1 MNICRKGEQMKTLK
15 KYKFFILMLVIIIL
29 FRTFVLERIII
40 SGESMSPTL
49 NDGNVVWAW
58 KNPTPDRNDIVI
70 IRINGKLYI
79 KRIVG
84 MPEETV
90 EIKNGK
96 VLINGVEL
104 QEEFE
109 VMKSEEQKIQLKENE
124 YFVLGDN
131 RNNSTD
137 SRLWGA
143 IDKEQ
148 ITGEVVFK
156 FFPFWKMKKI

>member
-1 MNICRKGEQMKTLK
+1 MKTLK

-58 KNPTPDRNDIVI
+58 KNPTLDRNDIVI

-137 SRLWGA
+137 SRVWGA
-143 IDKEQ
+143 VYQEQ

-156 FFPFWKMKKI
+156 FFPFWEMKKI